1 MKNIVILGAGRSAT
15 VLIQYALDTALK
27 NGWTVVV
34 ADSDLDAAIQKV
46 AGNPAGKA
54 VALDALDPERRQDI
68 IRQAGVVVSL
78 LPPHLHTLVA
88 RDCLHIGRH
97 LVTASYLTP
106 ELKELDQPAR
116 QKGLI
121 FMGEMGL
128 DPGIDHMS
136 AMEKIHEIQ
145 AMGGRLTGFQ
155 SHTGGLIAPE
165 SDDNPWHYKFTWNP
179 RNVVL
184 AGQGTAQYLEN
195 GQVKYL
201 PYSRLFKRH
210 LKILVEGLG
219 EYEVYANR
227 DSLPYR
233 ELYGLQG
240 IPNLLRGTIRASGF
254 CEAWN
259 ALAQIGLT
267 DASYSIPHAGE
278 MRYCDWLESYL
289 PASSEGSLQQR
300 VASMIGLDPGSEP
313 IRKMEWL
320 GLFGEEQIP
329 LQNASPAL
337 ILENLLLKKWA
348 LKPGD
353 KDMII
358 MQHRF
363 DYELA
368 GKSRRLTSTL
378 VMKGKDES
386 DTAMARLVG
395 LPLGIFAKLVLEGAI
410 LAPGVHIPVD
420 KEVYQPVLAELAKY
434 GVTFVEKE
442 EEITQVSKKE
452 IY

>member
-27 NGWTVVV
+27 NGWTVTV
-34 ADSDLDAAIQKV
+34 ADSDLEAAIQKV

-68 IRQAGVVVSL
+68 IRQAGVVISL

-145 AMGGRLTGFQ
+145 ARGGRLTGFQ

-165 SDDNPWHYKFTWNP
+165 SDDNPWRYKFTWNP

-210 LKILVEGLG
+210 LNIQVEGLG
-219 EYEVYANR
+219 DYEVYANR

-300 VASMIGLDPGSEP
+300 VASMIGLDPGAEP

-348 LKPGD
+348 LQPGD

-368 GKSRRLTSTL
+368 GERRRLTSTL

-410 LAPGVHIPVD
+410 LAPGVHIPVE
-420 KEVYQPVLAELAKY
+420 KEVYQPVLAELAQY

-442 EEITQVSKKE
+442 EEIT
-452 IY
+452 

>member
-27 NGWTVVV
+27 NGWTVTV
-34 ADSDLDAAIQKV
+34 ADSDLNAAIQKV

-54 VALDALDPERRQDI
+54 VALDALDPERRQDL
-68 IRQAGVVVSL
+68 IRQAGVVISL

-106 ELKELDQPAR
+106 EMKELDQPAR

-145 AMGGRLTGFQ
+145 AKGGRLTSFQ

-210 LKILVEGLG
+210 LKIQVAGLG

-259 ALAQIGLT
+259 ALTQIGLT

-278 MRYCDWLESYL
+278 LRYCDWLESYL
-289 PASSEGSLQQR
+289 PASAEGSLQQR
-300 VASMIGLDPGSEP
+300 LASMIGLSSDSEP

-337 ILENLLLKKWA
+337 ILENLLLKKWT
-348 LKPGD
+348 LQPGD

-363 DYELA
+363 DYELS
-368 GKSRRLTSTL
+368 GKNKRLTSTL

-395 LPLGIFAKLVLEGAI
+395 LPLGIFAKQVLEGAI
-410 LAPGVHIPVD
+410 LAPGVHIPVE
-420 KEVYQPVLAELAKY
+420 KEVYQPVLAELAQY
-434 GVTFVEKE
+434 GVTFMEKE
-442 EEITQVSKKE
+442 EEIT
-452 IY
+452 